1 MNIKDIARISGV
13 GISTVSRVINNH
25 PDVNQD
31 TRERILEII
40 KENNYIPNNTARML
54 KQNNTLYIG
63 VLVKGVFNPFF
74 AEMVKVIGEVLK
86 QSKYTMILQ
95 HDDQEDEDID
105 SLMSFVKEKK
115 LKGVIYLGGNFTEVP
130 DERFKNVGCPI
141 VLVCSNFDY
150 NRENP
155 YFSSVGINDYKAAY
169 DAMCYVMDKEHKDIG
184 ILICDK
190 HEKGVGRERLRGCLD
205 AIKDGQLEEGS
216 LSIIEGRYNYDRSY
230 EKTLECLKEHEEIT
244 AICALSDIMAIG
256 AARAI
261 LDQGHRI
268 GKDIALMGFDG
279 MDVAKYYNPSITTV
293 LQPRKEIALRG
304 IKLLIDLIEKKCLN
318 DHIIIDTVLLER
330 ESC

>member
-31 TRERILEII
+31 TRERILEVI

-74 AEMVKVIGEVLK
+74 SEMIKVIGEILK

-115 LKGVIYLGGNFTEVP
+115 LKGVIYLGGNFTDVP
-130 DERFKNVGCPI
+130 DERFENIQCPI

-150 NRENP
+150 NRENTH
-155 YFSSVGINDYKAAY
+155 FSSVGINDYKAAY
-169 DAMCYVMDKEHKDIG
+169 DAMSYV
-184 ILICDK
+184 
-190 HEKGVGRERLRGCLD
+190 
-205 AIKDGQLEEGS
+205 
-216 LSIIEGRYNYDRSY
+216 
-230 EKTLECLKEHEEIT
+230 
-244 AICALSDIMAIG
+244 
-256 AARAI
+256 
-261 LDQGHRI
+261 I
-268 GKDIALMGFDG
+268 GKGHKI
-279 MDVAKYYNPSITTV
+279 
-293 LQPRKEIALRG
+293 
-304 IKLLIDLIEKKCLN
+304 
-318 DHIIIDTVLLER
+318 
-330 ESC
+330 